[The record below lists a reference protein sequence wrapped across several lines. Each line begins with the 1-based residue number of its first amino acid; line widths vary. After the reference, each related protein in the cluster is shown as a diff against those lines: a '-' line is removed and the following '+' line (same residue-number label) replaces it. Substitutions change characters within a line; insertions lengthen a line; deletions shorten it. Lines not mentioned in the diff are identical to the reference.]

1 MSAWNTYFISK
12 NCGANIDF
20 LFLKQWFYGILFWNM
35 KEAAL
40 WVTNL
45 TLMVNGTMDWVSL
58 CEGIERAEKIV
69 SSWWGCSLLMDITT
83 NQTWSGQQERW
94 NESESRSPGCTPCEL
109 RAAGWCYISPTSTY
123 TWNITYTG
131 LPRFWWF
138 IATLILRC
146 HGKGSDICTCCY
158 RNYEICRE
166 NKQGIR

>member
-83 NQTWSGQQERW
+83 NQKWSGQQERW

-131 LPRFWWF
+131 
-138 IATLILRC
+138 
-146 HGKGSDICTCCY
+146 GSQGSDDL
-158 RNYEICRE
+158 
-166 NKQGIR
+166 

>member
-69 SSWWGCSLLMDITT
+69 SSWWGVLYWWISQLIRHEVVSKRDGM
-83 NQTWSGQQERW
+83 NQRVDHQDVLHVSSGQQD
-94 NESESRSPGCTPCEL
+94 GV
-109 RAAGWCYISPTSTY
+109 ISALPLLTHGILHTQGAPKVLMIYSNT
-123 TWNITYTG
+123 NIKMSWQRIWY
-131 LPRFWWF
+131 LYM
-138 IATLILRC
+138 LL
-146 HGKGSDICTCCY
+146 
-158 RNYEICRE
+158 
-166 NKQGIR
+166 